1 MTIIIHCLIVI
12 VCRSSLL
19 SSLSSADADS
29 SNTSLIL
36 PMSPPTFTLSN
47 NITVPMVGLGSA
59 SGVKYS
65 HVKSAIEVGYRFVDT
80 AQSSSW
86 GYREEDV
93 GNALFDV
100 QMRYEDNHST
110 AHGNGEYVFVQ
121 TKIHPEDLGY
131 ESTKKMIAI
140 SLDRLHVSS
149 LDSILIHKPHC
160 WPGACNREPEGTWHD
175 SWVALMEAYDSGTV
189 RSIGMCDIDEN
200 LLEEMLAK
208 RIGPHVIQNWFD
220 PYHQDKAF
228 RQRIQRHNIEYPERR
243 ILYQGYSSLG
253 TQWFH
258 HKRYT
263 ENPVVTNPTLISIAL
278 NYGVSVPQVV
288 IQWATHSGVMVLPA
302 STNPG
307 HQKSNLNSF
316 DFTLSAEEM
325 AAIDELDGNPPP
337 KPGPREIH
345 PDEVSLSFVN
355 RAEGPVHI
363 YWISEEEEHVHVGEI
378 VASGDKLSLTSYHG
392 HAFVFKD
399 HSDGVGK
406 DASGNLLGRHVVNR
420 SLGSEQ
426 NYEIEDS
433 AVEEL

>member
-1 MTIIIHCLIVI
+1 MTITLHCLIII
-12 VCRSSLL
+12 VCHSAIR
-19 SSLSSADADS
+19 SSLSSADAS
-29 SNTSLIL
+29 SNTSR
-36 PMSPPTFTLSN
+36 PPMFMSPPTFTLYN

-65 HVKSAIEVGYRFVDT
+65 HVKLAIDVGYRFVDT

-93 GNALFDV
+93 GNALFDT
-100 QMRYEDNHST
+100 QMRYEDQSD
-110 AHGNGEYVFVQ
+110 GEYVFVQ

-140 SLDRLHVSS
+140 SLDRLRVSS

-160 WPGACNREPEGTWHD
+160 WPGACTREPEGTWHD
-175 SWVALMEAYDSGTV
+175 SWRVLMEAYDSGTV

-228 RQRIQRHNIEYPERR
+228 RQRIQRHNIEHPERR
-243 ILYQGYSSLG
+243 ILYQGYSSMG

-258 HKRYT
+258 HKGYT
-263 ENPVVTNPTLISIAL
+263 ENPVLTNPTLISIAL
-278 NYGVSVPQVV
+278 RYGVSVPQVV
-288 IQWATHSGVMVLPA
+288 IQWATRNGVMVLPA
-302 STNPG
+302 STSST

-316 DFTLSAEEM
+316 DFTLSPEEM
-325 AAIDELDGNPPP
+325 TTIDDMDGHPPP
-337 KPGPREIH
+337 KPGPRELH
-345 PDEVSLSFVN
+345 PDEVSVNFVN
-355 RAEGPVHI
+355 RAEGTVHI
-363 YWISEEEEHVHVGEI
+363 YWISDEDEHVHVGQIE
-378 VASGDKLSLTSYHG
+378 APGDSLSLTSYHG
-392 HAFVFKD
+392 HAFAFKD
-399 HSDGVGK
+399 HGDGEDVSGK
-406 DASGNLLGRHVVNR
+406 LLGRHVVNR

-426 NYEIEDS
+426 NYEIEDTS
-433 AVEEL
+433 EEEL

>member
-1 MTIIIHCLIVI
+1 MTIIIHCIIII
-12 VCRSSLL
+12 VCHSSLRSS
-19 SSLSSADADS
+19 AS
-29 SNTSLIL
+29 SNTSLL
-36 PMSPPTFTLSN
+36 PMAPPTFTLYN

-65 HVKSAIEVGYRFVDT
+65 HVKSAIDVGYRFVDT

-93 GNALFDV
+93 GNALFDT
-100 QMRYEDNHST
+100 QMRYEDQSD
-110 AHGNGEYVFVQ
+110 GGEYVFVQ

-131 ESTKKMIAI
+131 ESTKKMIAV
-140 SLDRLHVSS
+140 SLDRLRVSS

-175 SWVALMEAYDSGTV
+175 SWRVLIEAYDSGTV

-228 RQRIQRHNIEYPERR
+228 RQRIQRHNVEYPQRR
-243 ILYQGYSSLG
+243 ILYQGYSSMG

-258 HKRYT
+258 HMGYT
-263 ENPVVTNPTLISIAL
+263 VNPVLTNPTLISIAL
-278 NYGVSVPQVV
+278 RYGVSVPQVV
-288 IQWATHSGVMVLPA
+288 IQWATRNGVMVLPA
-302 STNPG
+302 STSST

-316 DFTLSAEEM
+316 DFTLSPEEM
-325 AAIDELDGNPPP
+325 TTIDDMDGHPPP
-337 KPGPREIH
+337 KPGPRELH
-345 PDEVSLSFVN
+345 PDEVSVNFVN
-355 RAEGPVHI
+355 RAEGTVHI
-363 YWISEEEEHVHVGEI
+363 YWISDEDEHVHVGQI
-378 VASGDKLSLTSYHG
+378 VAPGDSLSLTSYHG

-399 HSDGVGK
+399 HGDGEDVSGK
-406 DASGNLLGRHVVNR
+406 LLGRHVVNR

-426 NYEIEDS
+426 NYEIEDTS
-433 AVEEL
+433 EEEL